1 MKKFLRP
8 YLECFFKN
16 VVTKTQQVSDLSA
29 CINIFTVYT
38 SIYIHKIC
46 QINNHDQD
54 QEIQEYHYFNVP
66 FSLPG
71 GRKVPVSGLP
81 KKKCTMESGLNN
93 QCMFNNKTLKSGSFN
108 SYGTNTCRKQIV
120 CNYILYSILCKKRGH
135 TNQHVQKDM
144 LISHIYINVSLFHW

>member
-29 CINIFTVYT
+29 CINIFTVY
-38 SIYIHKIC
+38 IYIHKIC

-71 GRKVPVSGLP
+71 GRRKVPVSGLP

-108 SYGTNTCRKQIV
+108 SYGTNTYRKHIV
-120 CNYILYSILCKKRGH
+120 CNYILYSICKKKKGIL
-135 TNQHVQKDM
+135 TNMFKKHAHFPHV
-144 LISHIYINVSLFHW
+144 S